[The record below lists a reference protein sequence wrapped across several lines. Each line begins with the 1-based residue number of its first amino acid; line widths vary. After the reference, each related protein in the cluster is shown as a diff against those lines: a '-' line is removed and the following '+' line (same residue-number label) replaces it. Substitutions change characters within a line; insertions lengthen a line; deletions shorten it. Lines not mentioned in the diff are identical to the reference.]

1 MEYIN
6 GSEAIETLY
15 TLPEAREIIRREAM
29 ERRHEKQRQEARKK
43 RIVLYYIKQ
52 KLSGLI
58 MLAIG
63 ILTPFLLD
71 GDATF
76 SLFAVPMGLYLIFTR
91 SKIMDFRI

>member
-1 MEYIN
+1 MEYIH
-6 GSEAIETLY
+6 GSGAIETLY
-15 TLPEAREIIRREAM
+15 TMSEAREIIKRESM
-29 ERRHEKQRQEARKK
+29 ERRHAKQRQESRKK
-43 RIVLYYIKQ
+43 RIALYYIKQ

-58 MLAIG
+58 MLSIG

-91 SKIMDFRI
+91 SKVMNFRI